1 MTLAFSQYLTVAESR
16 VRNTDMVKE
25 MMSYTKNN
33 TLVQATQ
40 AMITQS
46 NMIPQGMLQL
56 LRQSVT
62 RFMATRAAAINM

>member
-1 MTLAFSQYLTVAESR
+1 
-16 VRNTDMVKE
+16 MVKE